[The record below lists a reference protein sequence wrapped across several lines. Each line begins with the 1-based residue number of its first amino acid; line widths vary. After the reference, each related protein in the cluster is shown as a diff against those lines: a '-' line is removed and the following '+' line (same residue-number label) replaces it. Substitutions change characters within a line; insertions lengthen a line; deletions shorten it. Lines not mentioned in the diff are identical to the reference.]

1 MGPYE
6 FLKNSNLVFP
16 AALFPLTVSILS
28 LVSVLVPLLV
38 PLLIPVILVAILVV
52 MVTTPASVTSISV
65 TIPGREGSHFK

>member
-6 FLKNSNLVFP
+6 FMKNSNLVLP
-16 AALFPLTVSILS
+16 AAFFPLSVSILS
-28 LVSVLVPLLV
+28 FVSVLVPLLV

-52 MVTTPASVTSISV
+52 MIMTPASVTLISV